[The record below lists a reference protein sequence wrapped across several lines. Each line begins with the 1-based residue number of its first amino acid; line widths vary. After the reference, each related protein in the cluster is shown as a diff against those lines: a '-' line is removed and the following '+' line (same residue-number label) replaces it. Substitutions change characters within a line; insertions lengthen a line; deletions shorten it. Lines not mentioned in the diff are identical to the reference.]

1 MTIVFEKYYIHNRF
15 KLFYLRLSTMLSM
28 SKMGIRILVFLF
40 GLNFSST
47 VACYA
52 LSESNECSRIESS
65 DDIHNII
72 DDLSQI
78 PDEAILDSEVPLQ
91 VFDSEPERI
100 QTSNG
105 GKTDKHFASGGN
117 ISTRQKLFSR
127 IVCRNAA
134 RLRADA
140 ASPRFFY
147 VIALRRILC

>member
-1 MTIVFEKYYIHNRF
+1 
-15 KLFYLRLSTMLSM
+15 M
-28 SKMGIRILVFLF
+28 SKTGIRILIFAFLF
-40 GLNFSST
+40 GLNFSSIVT
-47 VACYA
+47 CYA
-52 LSESNECSRIESS
+52 VSGNNECSRIELS

-105 GKTDKHFASGGN
+105 GETDKHFTSGGN
-117 ISTRQKLFSR
+117 ISVRQKLYSR